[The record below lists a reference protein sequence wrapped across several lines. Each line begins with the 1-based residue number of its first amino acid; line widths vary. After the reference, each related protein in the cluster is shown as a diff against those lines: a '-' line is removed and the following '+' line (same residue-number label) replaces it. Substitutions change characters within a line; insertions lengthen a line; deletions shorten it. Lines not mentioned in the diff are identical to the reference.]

1 MAGTHSA
8 GVEGVNSAEWAVKF
22 FNLTFDKFLFVNG
35 DFENWVM
42 ATKDQ
47 VNGSDYNLTY
57 KRIAM
62 MSSDSQ
68 TSYQVAWSNKSTG
81 LGHPNISINDYVS
94 DSCSASK
101 VMHKANSETTCSN
114 LLTKEM
120 KVYINQGPGCD
131 SNATNYQYYSW
142 PALGNVNGIC
152 THRNSYSYK
161 RVVVDKCT
169 PLSSKSSCDAA

>member
-1 MAGTHSA
+1 
-8 GVEGVNSAEWAVKF
+8 
-22 FNLTFDKFLFVNG
+22 
-35 DFENWVM
+35 M

-47 VNGSDYNLTY
+47 VNGSKYSLT
-57 KRIAM
+57 KRTAM
-62 MSSDSQ
+62 MSSISK
-68 TSYQVAWSNKSTG
+68 TSYQVAWSNKSEFNH
-81 LGHPNISINDYVS
+81 HPNISIHDYVNA
-94 DSCSASK
+94 SCSASK
-101 VMHKANSETTCSN
+101 VMYRANSVTGCAD

-131 SNATNYQYYSW
+131 SNATNHQYYSW